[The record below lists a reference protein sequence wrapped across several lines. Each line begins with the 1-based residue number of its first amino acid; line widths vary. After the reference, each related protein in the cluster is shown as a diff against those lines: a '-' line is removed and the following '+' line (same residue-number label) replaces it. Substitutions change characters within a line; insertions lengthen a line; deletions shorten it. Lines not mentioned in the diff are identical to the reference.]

1 MIESSLFLALQANNG
16 ADLVSPLIKNLLW
29 LSEDES
35 KDFQDVCDQAQD
47 FVDGHLVVLAYT
59 S

>member
-16 ADLVSPLIKNLLW
+16 ADLVDALIKNLLW

-35 KDFQDVCDQAQD
+35 KDFQDVCDQAQG
-47 FVDGHLVVLAYT
+47 FVEGHLAVLAQ
-59 S
+59 

>member
-1 MIESSLFLALQANNG
+1 MIKSSLFSALQANNG
-16 ADLVSPLIKNLLW
+16 ADLVSALIKNLLW

-47 FVDGHLVVLAYT
+47 FVEGHLAALAQ
-59 S
+59 

>member
-1 MIESSLFLALQANNG
+1 MIESSLFSALQANNS
-16 ADLVSPLIKNLLW
+16 ADLVDALIKNLLW

-47 FVDGHLVVLAYT
+47 FVEGHLAALAQ
-59 S
+59 